1 MPIIDLHSHSRY
13 SDGAVSIS
21 ELLYTYSKAGV
32 EMMSLTDHDCILG
45 LEEAR
50 LKAGKYNMLFVNG
63 VEISTS
69 DHDNLHFVGYNFDP
83 ENPALKKLLETNAQ
97 LRLERVKKTVKLLQE
112 IKIKITEEEVLK
124 IAKGVSSRAHVA
136 DCLRRKHLGF
146 MRSEIFKKYLGKGCP
161 AYVPPMAVTVK
172 DAIETIK
179 QAGGKCFI
187 AHPGLVKEYWDF
199 KKWVSWGLDGIEV
212 YYPSHREALRE
223 ELLQIAKQYNLLVS
237 GGSDFHGNIAGRV
250 LVPGREV
257 PQEVYD
263 KLYSIFF

>member
-21 ELLYTYSKAGV
+21 ELVYTYKRAGV

-50 LKAGKYNMLFVNG
+50 YKAEKDNILFVNG

-69 DHDNLHFVGYNFDP
+69 DHDNLHFVGYNFDT
-83 ENPALKKLLETNAQ
+83 NNSLLLKLLETNAA
-97 LRLERVKKTVKLLQE
+97 LRLERVRKTIKLLQE
-112 IKIKITEEEVLK
+112 NGIKITEEEVLK
-124 IAKGVSSRAHVA
+124 LTKGVPSRAHVA
-136 DCLRRKHLGF
+136 DVLRRRHLGF
-146 MRSEIFKKYLGKGCP
+146 MRADIFKKYLGKGCP
-161 AYVPPMAVTVK
+161 SYVPPMAGTVK
-172 DAIETIK
+172 ETIETIR

-199 KKWVSWGLDGIEV
+199 EKWVSWGLDGIEV

-223 ELLQIAKQYNLLVS
+223 ELLQIAKKYNLLVS
-237 GGSDFHGNIAGRV
+237 GGSDFHGNIAGRTM
-250 LVPGREV
+250 VPGREV

-263 KLYSIFF
+263 KLYSAFF

>member
-21 ELLYTYSKAGV
+21 ELVYTYSKAGV

-50 LKAGKYNMLFVNG
+50 LKAAKYNILFVNG

-69 DHDNLHFVGYNFDP
+69 DHDNLHFVGYNFNP
-83 ENPALKKLLETNAQ
+83 ENSALKKLLESNAQ
-97 LRLERVKKTVKLLQE
+97 LRLERVKRTIKLLQE
-112 IKIKITEEEVLK
+112 IKINISEEEVLK
-124 IAKGVSSRAHVA
+124 IIKGVSSRAHIA
-136 DCLRRKHLGF
+136 DCLRRKHLGHT
-146 MRSEIFKKYLGKGCP
+146 RSDIFKKYLGKGCP
-161 AYVPPMAVTVK
+161 AYVPPMGATVK
-172 DAIETIK
+172 ETIETIK

-187 AHPGLVKEYWDF
+187 AHPGLVKEFWDF
-199 KKWVSWGLDGIEV
+199 KTWSSWGLDGIEV
-212 YYPSHREALRE
+212 YYPSHREAMRE
-223 ELLQIAKQYNLLVS
+223 ELLEIAKRYNLFVS

-263 KLYSIFF
+263 KLYSLFF

>member
-1 MPIIDLHSHSRY
+1 MPIIDLQSHSRY

-32 EMMSLTDHDCILG
+32 EMMALTDHDCILG

-50 LKAGKYNMLFVNG
+50 IKAAKYNILFVNG

-69 DHDNLHFVGYNFDP
+69 DHDNLHFLGYNFDP
-83 ENPALKKLLETNAQ
+83 QNSAFIKLLEKNAV

-112 IKIKITEEEVLK
+112 NKIKITEEEVLK

-136 DCLRRKHLGF
+136 DCLRRKHLGY
-146 MRSEIFKKYLGKGCP
+146 MRSDIFKKYLGKGCP

-172 DAIETIK
+172 EAIETIR

-187 AHPGLVKEYWDF
+187 AHPGLVKEFWNF
-199 KKWVSWGLDGIEV
+199 KQWADWGLNGIEV

-223 ELLQIAKQYNLLVS
+223 ELLQIAKRYNLLVS

-263 KLYSIFF
+263 KLYSVFF